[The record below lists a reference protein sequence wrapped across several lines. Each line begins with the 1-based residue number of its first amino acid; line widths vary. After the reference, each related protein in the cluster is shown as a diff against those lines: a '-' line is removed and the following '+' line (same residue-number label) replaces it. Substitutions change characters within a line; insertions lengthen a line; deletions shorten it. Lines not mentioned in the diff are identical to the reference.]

1 MASWDYAKAAS
12 VITTS
17 PTPILDALEVQ
28 FGVPTCAINFAKEA
42 LSAFPSPVLES
53 LNSGIGEGKRA
64 ANSLV
69 KDVTQK
75 LFFDTG
81 IVEYDTNLGK
91 LVFVS
96 QSNKFGLEN
105 AAGQSA
111 DNLKGLGTALGFGS
125 QIYLTAQNISEQF
138 EDISNCMNKLAS
150 FTGLQKGISANAQ
163 DLVGFTAIDP
173 TTGDPVEFFPPSPAD
188 EAKSL
193 VFEENKKDLENAI
206 AFSEKCAQQQKNIR
220 EILKA
225 RKLDPENNPEPVF
238 DARAVN
244 RDPNSPFFGLTLQE
258 ALDGRTTFTLLT
270 DLDEADEFE
279 GRPEIIYAEG
289 QKPPV
294 ARKGVFLYSQNG
306 IYYDINYGGL
316 DIPDGCVESIV
327 SAVYF
332 DEDGNPYSPDEIPDA
347 AVKWMLDYNP
357 NLGGKGKMIDLKT
370 FNEYANTIFDT
381 AYINES
387 APMQEYYD
395 EDHFLQVLIDQR
407 NREIYDLS
415 SYVGQLLAGVYTED
429 SAEVVNARETLY
441 SKIAAHDGKIKRRK
455 KQIEVIVTLSP
466 DGRIPK
472 PGEIPINDLTSLD
485 DTKIGIAKRAQE
497 DIMFSPG
504 EVSGIVL
511 PVCPKFIT
519 VELEKEKFS
528 YTDIMVPDVGTGQII
543 TSDPDVTGTSGTVLG
558 LQDAIT
564 TSGLVAIYNFLDADL
579 VNPDSNEYLAINCA
593 VSGVSDKPAKLVASS
608 VDSLFPSGIGIPY
621 FRGVCNFFSGS
632 DGSPKAS
639 TYTANDEYLFS
650 PYRPYGY
657 AEVKTGYDDMDSLF
671 YKRTGMSF
679 EAWVHVPDLHDAT
692 GAGWAA
698 DQSTLSLTRV
708 ILGCEN
714 RGGTDDTDGINTY
727 PTPAATKGL
736 LIGFTRDRRLT
747 SGSVPSNDPADNDI
761 TNGINFGIF
770 PTQSYSTSGIGFVG
784 IGRNPKDCEY
794 GIEHKI
800 DGYHGTSVPTDTTVN
815 GVKFDDV
822 SGSFALAT
830 ITVDYTNDEVKI
842 YLNGNTMVTS
852 GAFDTFGVEGPPNI
866 PSKLDA
872 SSFRYGITHDDL
884 PLVAPRF
891 PRNRVGQKDFWY
903 WEGPNAADRS
913 RVNITP
919 FIIGGGY
926 TDGMDSKGTDWY
938 TEGSNTGMNFLGGEW
953 GGKKSGFHGFI
964 GSVKFYNRPLTADE
978 VSANYKAQRGFFEN
992 IRT

>member
-28 FGVPTCAINFAKEA
+28 FGVPTCVIDFGKDA
-42 LSAFPSPVLES
+42 LSAFPSPVLDS
-53 LNSGIGEGKRA
+53 LNSGIAAGKKT
-64 ANSLV
+64 ANALV

-96 QSNKFGLEN
+96 QSSKFGIEEGSSQAAEN
-105 AAGQSA
+105 M
-111 DNLKGLGTALGFGS
+111 KGLGKVLGFGA
-125 QIYLTAQNISEQF
+125 QAYLTAQNISEQF
-138 EDISNCMNKLAS
+138 DDISNCINKFSS
-150 FTGLQKGISANAQ
+150 FLGLQKGISANAQ
-163 DLVGFTAIDP
+163 DLVGFTATDP
-173 TTGDPVEFFPPSPAD
+173 DGNDVEFFPPPPAAQAAS
-188 EAKSL
+188 E
-193 VFEENKKDLENAI
+193 VFEENRATLENAI
-206 AFSEKCAQQQKNIR
+206 GFSEKCTQQQQKIR

-225 RKLDPENNPEPVF
+225 RRLDPENNPEPVF

-270 DLDEADEFE
+270 DLDEVEDLQD
-279 GRPEIIYAEG
+279 RPEIIYAEG

-332 DEDGNPYSPDEIPDA
+332 DENGDPYSPEEIPDA
-347 AVKWMLDYNP
+347 AVKWMLNYNP

-370 FNEYANTIFDT
+370 FNEYANTIFDVT
-381 AYINES
+381 YINES
-387 APMQEYYD
+387 ANMQEYYN

-415 SYVGQLLAGVYTED
+415 SYVGQLLDNGYTED

-455 KQIEVIVTLSP
+455 KQIEVVVTLTP
-466 DGRIPK
+466 DGRTPR

-511 PVCPKFIT
+511 PICPKFIS
-519 VELEKEKFS
+519 VELEKEKFA
-528 YTDIMVPDVGTGQII
+528 YTDIMVPDVGVGQII
-543 TSDPDVTGTSGTVLG
+543 TSDPDYTGTSGTVLG
-558 LQDAIT
+558 LQDAIS

-579 VNPDSNEYLAINCA
+579 VNPDSSEYLAINCA
-593 VSGVSDKPAKLVASS
+593 VSSVSEKPAKLVASS

-621 FRGVCNFFSGS
+621 FRGICNFFSGT
-632 DGSPKAS
+632 DGNSKAAEYS
-639 TYTANDEYLFS
+639 TNDEYLFS

-657 AEVKTGYDDMDSLF
+657 AEIKTGFDDMDSLF

-679 EAWVHVPDLHDAT
+679 ETWVHVPDLLT
-692 GAGWAA
+692 ENGAGWAA
-698 DQSTLSLTRV
+698 DQSTSSLTRV
-708 ILGCEN
+708 VLGCEN

-727 PTPAATKGL
+727 PTPAATKGV
-736 LIGFTRDRRLT
+736 LIGFTRDRRLVA
-747 SGSVPSNDPADNDI
+747 GSVPSNNPSDNAIAD
-761 TNGINFGIF
+761 GIHFGIF
-770 PTQSYSTSGIGFVG
+770 PTQSYSTSGIGF
-784 IGRNPKDCEY
+784 IGKGRDPKDCEY

-800 DGYHGTSVPTDTTVN
+800 SGYHGTSVDTTSTVN
-815 GVKFDDV
+815 SVSFNDV
-822 SGSFALAT
+822 TGAFMLAT
-830 ITVDYTNDEVKI
+830 VTVDYTNDEVSI
-842 YLNGNTMVTS
+842 YLNGNKMTTS
-852 GAFDTFGVEGPPNI
+852 GAEDTFGVVGPPNI

-872 SSFRYGITHDDL
+872 SSFRYDITHDDL
-884 PLVAPRF
+884 PEVAPRF
-891 PRNRVGQKDFWY
+891 PRFRVGQKDFWY
-903 WEGPNAADRS
+903 WNGPNAADRN

-926 TDGMDSKGTDWY
+926 SDGMDSKGTDWY
-938 TEGSNTGMNFLGGEW
+938 QAGTNVGMNFMGGEW
-953 GGKKSGFHGFI
+953 GGKKSGLHGYV
-964 GSVKFYNRPLTADE
+964 GSVKFYNRPLSQTE
-978 VSANYKAQRGFFEN
+978 VEQNYKAQRGFFEN
-992 IRT
+992 IRI

>member
-28 FGVPTCAINFAKEA
+28 FGVPTCVIDFGKDA
-42 LSAFPSPVLES
+42 LSAFPSPVLDS
-53 LNSGIGEGKRA
+53 LNSGIAAGKKT
-64 ANSLV
+64 ANALV

-96 QSNKFGLEN
+96 QSSKFGIEEGSSQAAEN
-105 AAGQSA
+105 M
-111 DNLKGLGTALGFGS
+111 KGLGKVLGFGA
-125 QIYLTAQNISEQF
+125 QAYLTAQNISEQF
-138 EDISNCMNKLAS
+138 DDISNCINKFSS
-150 FTGLQKGISANAQ
+150 FLGLQKGISANAQ
-163 DLVGFTAIDP
+163 DLVGFTATDP
-173 TTGDPVEFFPPSPAD
+173 DGNDVEFFPPPPAAQAAS
-188 EAKSL
+188 E
-193 VFEENKKDLENAI
+193 VFEENRATLENAI
-206 AFSEKCAQQQKNIR
+206 GFSEKCTQQQQKIR

-225 RKLDPENNPEPVF
+225 RRLDPENNPEPVF

-270 DLDEADEFE
+270 DLDEVEDLQD
-279 GRPEIIYAEG
+279 RPEIIYAEG

-332 DEDGNPYSPDEIPDA
+332 DENGDPYSPEEIPDA
-347 AVKWMLDYNP
+347 AVKWMLNYNP

-370 FNEYANTIFDT
+370 FNEYANTIFDVT
-381 AYINES
+381 YINES
-387 APMQEYYD
+387 ANMQEYYN

-415 SYVGQLLAGVYTED
+415 SYVGQLLDNSYTED

-455 KQIEVIVTLSP
+455 KQIEVVVTLTP
-466 DGRIPK
+466 DGRTPR

-511 PVCPKFIT
+511 PICPKFIS
-519 VELEKEKFS
+519 VELEKEKFA
-528 YTDIMVPDVGTGQII
+528 YTDIMVPDVGVGQII
-543 TSDPDVTGTSGTVLG
+543 TSDPDYTGTSGTVLG
-558 LQDAIT
+558 LQDAIS

-579 VNPDSNEYLAINCA
+579 VNPDSSEYLAINCA
-593 VSGVSDKPAKLVASS
+593 VSSVSEKPAKLVASS

-621 FRGVCNFFSGS
+621 FRGICNFFSGT
-632 DGSPKAS
+632 DGNSKAAEYS
-639 TYTANDEYLFS
+639 TNDEYLFS

-657 AEVKTGYDDMDSLF
+657 AEIKTGFDDMDSLF

-679 EAWVHVPDLHDAT
+679 ETWVHVPDLLT
-692 GAGWAA
+692 ENGAGWAA
-698 DQSTLSLTRV
+698 DQSTSSLTRV
-708 ILGCEN
+708 VLGCEN

-727 PTPAATKGL
+727 PTPAATKGV
-736 LIGFTRDRRLT
+736 LIGFTRDRRLVA
-747 SGSVPSNDPADNDI
+747 GSVPSNNPSDNAIAD
-761 TNGINFGIF
+761 GIHFGIF
-770 PTQSYSTSGIGFVG
+770 PTQSYSTSGIGF
-784 IGRNPKDCEY
+784 IGKGRDPKDCEY

-800 DGYHGTSVPTDTTVN
+800 SGYHGTSVDTTSTVN
-815 GVKFDDV
+815 SVSFNDV
-822 SGSFALAT
+822 TGAFMLAT
-830 ITVDYTNDEVKI
+830 VTVDYTNDEVSI
-842 YLNGNTMVTS
+842 YLNGNKMTTS
-852 GAFDTFGVEGPPNI
+852 GAEDTFGVVGPPNI

-872 SSFRYGITHDDL
+872 SSFRYDITHDDL
-884 PLVAPRF
+884 PEVAPRF
-891 PRNRVGQKDFWY
+891 PRFRVGQKDFWY
-903 WEGPNAADRS
+903 WNGPNAADRN

-926 TDGMDSKGTDWY
+926 SDGMDSKGTDWY
-938 TEGSNTGMNFLGGEW
+938 QAGTNVGMNFMGGEW
-953 GGKKSGFHGFI
+953 GGKKSGLHGYV
-964 GSVKFYNRPLTADE
+964 GSVKFYNRPLSQTE
-978 VSANYKAQRGFFEN
+978 VEQNYKAQRGFFEN
-992 IRT
+992 IRI

>member
-28 FGVPTCAINFAKEA
+28 FGVPTCVIDFGKDA
-42 LSAFPSPVLES
+42 LSAFPSPVLDS
-53 LNSGIGEGKRA
+53 LNSGIAAGKKT
-64 ANSLV
+64 ANALV

-96 QSNKFGLEN
+96 QSSKFGIEEGSSQAAEN
-105 AAGQSA
+105 M
-111 DNLKGLGTALGFGS
+111 KGLGKVLGFGA
-125 QIYLTAQNISEQF
+125 QAYLTAQNISEQF
-138 EDISNCMNKLAS
+138 DDINCINKFSS
-150 FTGLQKGISANAQ
+150 FLGLQKGISANAQ
-163 DLVGFTAIDP
+163 DLVGFTATDP
-173 TTGDPVEFFPPSPAD
+173 DGNDVEFFPPPPAAQAAS
-188 EAKSL
+188 E
-193 VFEENKKDLENAI
+193 VFEENRATLENAI
-206 AFSEKCAQQQKNIR
+206 GFSEKCTQQQQKIR

-225 RKLDPENNPEPVF
+225 RRLDPENNPEPVF

-270 DLDEADEFE
+270 DLDEVEDLQD
-279 GRPEIIYAEG
+279 RPEIIYAEG

-332 DEDGNPYSPDEIPDA
+332 DENGDPYSPEEIPDA
-347 AVKWMLDYNP
+347 AVKWMLNYNP

-370 FNEYANTIFDT
+370 FNEYANTIFDVT
-381 AYINES
+381 YINES
-387 APMQEYYD
+387 ANMQEYYN

-415 SYVGQLLAGVYTED
+415 SYVGQLLDNSYTED

-455 KQIEVIVTLSP
+455 KQIEVVVTLTP
-466 DGRIPK
+466 DGRTPR

-511 PVCPKFIT
+511 PICPKFIS
-519 VELEKEKFS
+519 VELEKEKFA
-528 YTDIMVPDVGTGQII
+528 YTDIMVPDVGVGQII
-543 TSDPDVTGTSGTVLG
+543 TSDPDYTGTSGTVLG
-558 LQDAIT
+558 LQDAIS

-579 VNPDSNEYLAINCA
+579 VNPDSSEYLAINCA
-593 VSGVSDKPAKLVASS
+593 VSSVSEKPAKLVASS

-621 FRGVCNFFSGS
+621 FRGICNFFSGT
-632 DGSPKAS
+632 DGNSKAAEYS
-639 TYTANDEYLFS
+639 TNDEYLFS

-657 AEVKTGYDDMDSLF
+657 AEIKTGFDDMDSLF

-679 EAWVHVPDLHDAT
+679 ETWVHVPDLLT
-692 GAGWAA
+692 ENGAGWAA
-698 DQSTLSLTRV
+698 DQSTSSLTRV
-708 ILGCEN
+708 VLGCEN

-727 PTPAATKGL
+727 PTPAATKGV
-736 LIGFTRDRRLT
+736 LIGFTRDRRLVA
-747 SGSVPSNDPADNDI
+747 GSVPSNNPSDNAIAD
-761 TNGINFGIF
+761 GIHFGIF
-770 PTQSYSTSGIGFVG
+770 PTQSYSTSGIGF
-784 IGRNPKDCEY
+784 IGKGRDPKDCEY

-800 DGYHGTSVPTDTTVN
+800 SGYHGTSVDTTSTVN
-815 GVKFDDV
+815 SVSFNDV
-822 SGSFALAT
+822 TGAFMLAT
-830 ITVDYTNDEVKI
+830 VTVDYTNDEVSI
-842 YLNGNTMVTS
+842 YLNGNKMTTS
-852 GAFDTFGVEGPPNI
+852 GAEDTFGVVGPPNI

-872 SSFRYGITHDDL
+872 SSFRYDITHDDL
-884 PLVAPRF
+884 PEVAPRF
-891 PRNRVGQKDFWY
+891 PRFRVGQKDFWY
-903 WEGPNAADRS
+903 WNGPNAADRN

-926 TDGMDSKGTDWY
+926 SDGMDSKGTDWY
-938 TEGSNTGMNFLGGEW
+938 QAGTNVGMNFMGGEW
-953 GGKKSGFHGFI
+953 GGKKSGLHGYV
-964 GSVKFYNRPLTADE
+964 GSVKFYNRPLSQTE
-978 VSANYKAQRGFFEN
+978 VEQNYKAQRGFFEN
-992 IRT
+992 IRI

>member
-17 PTPILDALEVQ
+17 PTPVLDALEVQ
-28 FGVPTCAINFAKEA
+28 FGVPTCVINFAKDA
-42 LSAFPSPVLES
+42 LSAFPSPVLDS
-53 LNSGIGEGKRA
+53 LNSGIADGKRL
-64 ANSLV
+64 ANSVV

-105 AAGQSA
+105 AAGQAA
-111 DNLKGLGTALGFGS
+111 DNMKGLGTVLGFGA
-125 QIYLTAQNISEQF
+125 QAYLTAQNIADQF
-138 EDISNCMNKLAS
+138 EDISDCINKFSS
-150 FTGLQKGISANAQ
+150 FMGLQKGISANAQ

-173 TTGDPVEFFPPSPAD
+173 TTGEEIEYFPPLPED
-188 EAKSL
+188 KAKSE
-193 VFEENKKDLENAI
+193 VFEESKTALADAI
-206 AFSEKCAQQQKNIR
+206 AFSEKCTQQQNAIR

-225 RKLDPENNPEPVF
+225 RRLDPENNPEPVF

-244 RDPNSPFFGLTLQE
+244 RDPNSPFFGLTLAQ
-258 ALDGRTTFTLLT
+258 ALDGRTTFTILT
-270 DLDEADEFE
+270 DLSGVDETED
-279 GRPEIIYAEG
+279 RPEIIYAEG
-289 QKPPV
+289 QKPPL

-332 DEDGNPYSPDEIPDA
+332 DDDGVPYSPDEIPDN

-381 AYINES
+381 DYINES
-387 APMQEYYD
+387 ENMQEYYN

-415 SYVGQLLAGVYTED
+415 SYVGQLLGGSYTED
-429 SAEVVNARETLY
+429 SAEVVNAKETLY
-441 SKIAAHDGKIKRRK
+441 SKIAAHDSKIKRRK
-455 KQIEVIVTLSP
+455 KQIEVVVTLSP
-466 DGRIPK
+466 DGRIPE
-472 PGEIPINDLTSLD
+472 PGKIPINDLTSLD

-511 PVCPKFIT
+511 PVCPKFIN

-528 YTDIMVPDVGTGQII
+528 YTDIMVPDVGVGQII
-543 TSDPDVTGTSGTVLG
+543 TSDPDAEGTSGTVLG

-564 TSGLVAIYNFLDADL
+564 TDGLVSIYNFLDADL
-579 VNPDSNEYLAINCA
+579 VNPDSDQYLAINCA

-621 FRGVCNFFSGS
+621 FRGVCNFFSGT
-632 DGSPKAS
+632 DGNAKAS
-639 TYTANDEYLFS
+639 SYTGNDEYLYS

-657 AEVKTGYDDMDSLF
+657 AEVKTGFDDIDSLF
-671 YKRTGMSF
+671 YKRSGLSF
-679 EAWVHVPDLHDAT
+679 ETWVHVPDLHNAT
-692 GAGWAA
+692 GDGWAA
-698 DQSTLSLTRV
+698 DQSLSSLTRV

-714 RGGTDDTDGINTY
+714 RGGTDDSDGINTY
-727 PTPAATKGL
+727 PTPAATKGVV
-736 LIGFTRDRRLT
+736 IGFTRDRRLV
-747 SGSVPSNDPADNDI
+747 SGDVPSNTPADNDI

-770 PTQSYSTSGIGFVG
+770 PTQSYSTSAVGYIGK
-784 IGRNPKDCEY
+784 GRNPEDCEI
-794 GIEHKI
+794 GVDHKVS
-800 DGYHGTSVPTDTTVN
+800 GYHGASVGTDRAVN

-822 SGSFALAT
+822 SGSFMLAT
-830 ITVDYTNDEVKI
+830 ITVDYTNDEVSI
-842 YLNGNTMVTS
+842 YLNGNKMITS

-872 SSFRYGITHDDL
+872 SSFRYGTTHEDL
-884 PLVAPRF
+884 PVVAPRF
-891 PRNRVGQKDFWY
+891 PVNRVGQKDFWY
-903 WEGPNAADRS
+903 WEGPNAFDRS
-913 RVNITP
+913 RVNLTP

-926 TDGMDSKGTDWY
+926 TDGMDAKGTDWY
-938 TEGSNTGMNFLGGEW
+938 VEGSNTGMNFLGGEW
-953 GGKKSGFHGFI
+953 GGKKSGLHGFL
-964 GSVKFYNRPLTADE
+964 GSVKLYSRPLTSDE
-978 VSANYKAQRGFFEN
+978 VTKNYKAQRGFFEN

>member
-28 FGVPTCAINFAKEA
+28 FGVPTCVIDFGKDA
-42 LSAFPSPVLES
+42 LSAFPSPVLDS
-53 LNSGIGEGKRA
+53 LNSGIAAGKKT

-96 QSNKFGLEN
+96 QSSKFGIEEGSSQAAEN
-105 AAGQSA
+105 M
-111 DNLKGLGTALGFGS
+111 KGLGKVLGFGA
-125 QIYLTAQNISEQF
+125 QAYLTAQNISEQF
-138 EDISNCMNKLAS
+138 DDISNCINKFSS
-150 FTGLQKGISANAQ
+150 FLGLQKGISANAQ
-163 DLVGFTAIDP
+163 DLVGFTATDP
-173 TTGDPVEFFPPSPAD
+173 DGNDVEFFPPPPAAQAAS
-188 EAKSL
+188 E
-193 VFEENKKDLENAI
+193 VFEENRATLENAI
-206 AFSEKCAQQQKNIR
+206 GFSEKCTQQQQKIR

-225 RKLDPENNPEPVF
+225 RRLDPENNPEPVF

-270 DLDEADEFE
+270 DLDEAEDLQD
-279 GRPEIIYAEG
+279 RPEIIYAEG

-332 DEDGNPYSPDEIPDA
+332 DENGDPYSPEEIPDA
-347 AVKWMLDYNP
+347 AVKWMLNYNP

-370 FNEYANTIFDT
+370 FNEYANTIFDVT
-381 AYINES
+381 YINES
-387 APMQEYYD
+387 ANMQEYYN

-415 SYVGQLLAGVYTED
+415 SYVGQLLDNSYTED

-455 KQIEVIVTLSP
+455 KQIEVVVTLTP
-466 DGRIPK
+466 DGRTPR

-511 PVCPKFIT
+511 PICPKFIS
-519 VELEKEKFS
+519 VELEKEKFA
-528 YTDIMVPDVGTGQII
+528 YTDIMVPDVGVGQII
-543 TSDPDVTGTSGTVLG
+543 TSDPDYTGTSGTVLG
-558 LQDAIT
+558 LQDAIS

-579 VNPDSNEYLAINCA
+579 VNPDSSEYLAINCA
-593 VSGVSDKPAKLVASS
+593 VSSVSEKPAKLVASS

-621 FRGVCNFFSGS
+621 FRGICNFFSGT
-632 DGSPKAS
+632 DGNSKAAEYS
-639 TYTANDEYLFS
+639 TNDEYLFS

-657 AEVKTGYDDMDSLF
+657 AEIKTGFDDMDSLF

-679 EAWVHVPDLHDAT
+679 ETWVHVPDLLTED

-698 DQSTLSLTRV
+698 DQSTSSLTRV
-708 ILGCEN
+708 VLGCEN

-727 PTPAATKGL
+727 PTPAATKGV
-736 LIGFTRDRRLT
+736 LIGFTRDRRLVA
-747 SGSVPSNDPADNDI
+747 GSVPSNNPSDNAIAD
-761 TNGINFGIF
+761 GIHFGIF
-770 PTQSYSTSGIGFVG
+770 PTQSYSTSGIGF
-784 IGRNPKDCEY
+784 IGKGRDPKDCEY

-800 DGYHGTSVPTDTTVN
+800 SGYHGTSVDTTSTVN
-815 GVKFDDV
+815 SVSFNDV
-822 SGSFALAT
+822 TGAFMLAT
-830 ITVDYTNDEVKI
+830 VTVDYTNDEVSI
-842 YLNGNTMVTS
+842 YLNGNKMTTS
-852 GAFDTFGVEGPPNI
+852 GAEDTFGVVGPPNI

-872 SSFRYGITHDDL
+872 SSFRYDITHDDL
-884 PLVAPRF
+884 PEVAPRF
-891 PRNRVGQKDFWY
+891 PRFRVGQKDFWY
-903 WEGPNAADRS
+903 WNGPNAADRN

-926 TDGMDSKGTDWY
+926 SDGMDSKGTDWY
-938 TEGSNTGMNFLGGEW
+938 QAGTNVGMNFMGGEW
-953 GGKKSGFHGFI
+953 GGKKSGLHGYV
-964 GSVKFYNRPLTADE
+964 GSVKFYNRPLSQTE
-978 VSANYKAQRGFFEN
+978 VEQNYKAQRGFFEN
-992 IRT
+992 IRI